1 MREPRP
7 NSCCDAFELDRR
19 RFLQAIG
26 GATAAG
32 LAGGLITPAAF
43 AAPSTES
50 PAEQSVIAFYQS
62 LTDAQKELICLPL
75 DDARRT
81 EINAN
86 WHITDRMLGED
97 FFTVE
102 QRGVVR
108 EIIRNL
114 MSEDGHER
122 LVKQMDE
129 DAGGLDYFSVAVFGT
144 PGEGQYEWALTG
156 RHLTLRADGNSI
168 DGAAFG
174 GPLVYGHGMEDPSL
188 NFYGYQ
194 TKQVNKVFQALDSPQ
209 RDVAL
214 LPNAPEE
221 SAVRLQGAEGRF
233 PGLRVGEMTSDQQ
246 ELVAETIQTLLSPY
260 READVEEVMAIL
272 RDNGDIADLRMAF
285 YEQEDLNGDKEW
297 DIWRIE
303 GPTFV
308 WHFRGAPHVHAYINI
323 GTHTQNVAARQG
335 RQRRVV

>member
-1 MREPRP
+1 MLEPRP
-7 NSCCDAFELDRR
+7 NHCCDAFELDRR

-32 LAGGLITPAAF
+32 LIGSRAF
-43 AAPSTES
+43 AAPSADS

-62 LTDAQKELICLPL
+62 LTDSQKSGICMSL
-75 DDARRT
+75 DHEKRT
-81 EINAN
+81 RISAN
-86 WHITDRMLGED
+86 WHITDPLIGSD
-97 FFTVE
+97 FYTVE
-102 QRGVVR
+102 QRGILH
-108 EIIRNL
+108 EIVRNL

-122 LVKQMDE
+122 MLRQMDE
-129 DAGGLDYFSVAVFGT
+129 DAGGFDEFAVAVFGT
-144 PGEGQYEWALTG
+144 PGDGQYEWALTG

-174 GPLVYGHGMEDPSL
+174 GPLIYGHGMEEPSL

-194 TKQVNKVFQALDSPQ
+194 TKQVNEVFQALDSAQ
-209 RDVAL
+209 RDIAL

-221 SAVRLQGAEGRF
+221 SAVQLQGSEGRF
-233 PGLRVGEMTSDQQ
+233 VGLRVGDMTSDQQ
-246 ELVAETIQTLLSPY
+246 ELVATTVQTLLSPY
-260 READVEEVMAIL
+260 READVEEVMSIL
-272 RDNGDIADLRMAF
+272 RENGDIADLRMAF

-303 GPTFV
+303 GPSFV

-323 GTHTQNVAARQG
+323 GTHTRNVAAARTG
-335 RQRRVV
+335 RQRRLV